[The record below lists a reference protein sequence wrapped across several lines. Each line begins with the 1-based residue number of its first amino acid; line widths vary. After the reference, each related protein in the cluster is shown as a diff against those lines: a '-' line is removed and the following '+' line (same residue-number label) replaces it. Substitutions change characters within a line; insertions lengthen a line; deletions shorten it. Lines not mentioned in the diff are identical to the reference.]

1 MIYQKNLE
9 RFEQYIIDFE
19 TAAMRKSGFILAFL
33 FLSTIVYSQNASTI
47 IEKLKAELKTNPG
60 EKRTAVIYSDLTWYY
75 STVSIDSAL
84 IYGQNAIHA
93 SQALG
98 DSGLIAQVF
107 SDVGAVYFRKG
118 DFENSKL
125 NYLKAYNIRKVR
137 NDIKGLAKINN
148 NLGNIYEKTQQY
160 KPAMA
165 SFLEALQYFE
175 SVNDQKNIHVIK
187 GNIGLILLKIKNYD
201 KAFSYINDAVQYQE
215 TNNSNEE
222 LCISCLNLGNVY
234 LQLKDTTNALKMYEK
249 SIKACISIGNKK
261 GISSGYNNIAAIK
274 TEQKKS
280 KAALAL
286 YEKSQKAREEL
297 NSDLDKAN
305 FDLNLAKE
313 YIENKNYKTAKVL
326 LLNVEKIFDKTKSN
340 HNLQLN
346 YKSLIDVYAHLN
358 QPDSVENYVNKLML
372 LNAVLLESS
381 VLKETA
387 ELETKYQTLKKEKLL
402 LQKEKEAGEQRT
414 LLIRISAV
422 AFLIALLGII
432 FYRQQRTKRKQEA
445 REFELKSAIAEIET
459 QNMLQEQRISISR
472 DLHDN
477 IGSHLT
483 FIISS
488 INNLMYKYKNQ
499 NDALFEQLKKIES
512 FAAETIAEL
521 RDTIWA
527 MDVVNFQFE
536 DLKTRLINFIEKQRA
551 INPDFSIEFE
561 VDEKLYEPTLNS
573 FAGITIYRIIQESTN
588 NTLKHSKATKLTV
601 FINLKNE
608 SLHIQLKDN
617 GVGFEIENC
626 NRGHGLYNMEKR
638 CQELNGDINIQSE
651 PGKGTTVSLSFNTEF
666 LK

>member
-1 MIYQKNLE
+1 MK
-9 RFEQYIIDFE
+9 
-19 TAAMRKSGFILAFL
+19 KSGFIFALL
-33 FLSTIVYSQNASTI
+33 LLNTLVYAQNVPAI
-47 IEKLKAELKTNPG
+47 IEKLKAELKTNPD

-75 STVSIDSAL
+75 STVCIDSAL
-84 IYGQNAIHA
+84 VYGQSAIQA
-93 SQALG
+93 SQSLG
-98 DSGLIAQVF
+98 DSTLIAQVF
-107 SDVGAVYFRKG
+107 SDIAAVYFRKG
-118 DFENSKL
+118 DFENSKF
-125 NYLKAYNIRKVR
+125 NYLIAQKIRKAR
-137 NDIKGLAKINN
+137 KDNKGLAKINN
-148 NLGNIYEKTQQY
+148 NLANIYEKTQQY
-160 KPAMA
+160 KAAMS
-165 SFLEALQYFE
+165 SFLEALRYFE
-175 SVNDQKNIHVIK
+175 SINDEKNIHVIK

-201 KAFSYINDAVQYQE
+201 KAFSYINDAVEYQE
-215 TNNSNEE
+215 ANNSNEE

-234 LQLKDTTNALKMYEK
+234 LQLNDTANALKMYEK
-249 SIKACISIGNKK
+249 SVKACTIVGNKK

-280 KAALAL
+280 KDALAL
-286 YEKSQKAREEL
+286 YEKSRKIREEL
-297 NSDLDKAN
+297 NSELDKAN

-313 YIENKNYKTAKVL
+313 YIAKKDYVKAKIL
-326 LLNVEKIFDKTKSN
+326 LLDAENVFNRTAANSN
-340 HNLQLN
+340 LLTN
-346 YKSLIDVYAHLN
+346 YKSLIDVYAQLN
-358 QPDSVENYVNKLML
+358 KPDSVNIYVGKLMH
-372 LNAVLLESS
+372 LNAALLESS
-381 VLKETA
+381 VTKETA
-387 ELETKYQTLKKEKLL
+387 DLEAKYQMVKKEKLL
-402 LQKEKEAGEQRT
+402 LEKENKVREQKV
-414 LLIRISAV
+414 LVMRISA
-422 AFLIALLGII
+422 AALLIVLLSVVS
-432 FYRQQRTKRKQEA
+432 YRQQRLRRKQLA
-445 REFELKSAIAEIET
+445 REFELKTEIAEIET

-551 INPDFSIEFE
+551 VNPDFSIEFE

-588 NTLKHSKATKLTV
+588 NTLKHSKATKLTIS
-601 FINLKNE
+601 INLKNE

-617 GVGFEIENC
+617 GIGFDMESC

-651 PGKGTTVSLSFNTEF
+651 PGKGTTISLSFNTEF

>member
-1 MIYQKNLE
+1 MY
-9 RFEQYIIDFE
+9 
-19 TAAMRKSGFILAFL
+19 A
-33 FLSTIVYSQNASTI
+33 QNAPAI
-47 IEKLKAELKTNPG
+47 IEKLKTELKTNPD

-75 STVSIDSAL
+75 STVCIDSAL
-84 IYGQNAIHA
+84 VYGQSAIQA
-93 SQALG
+93 SQSLG
-98 DSGLIAQVF
+98 DSTLIAQVF
-107 SDVGAVYFRKG
+107 SDIGAVYFRKG
-118 DFENSKL
+118 DFENSKF
-125 NYLKAYNIRKVR
+125 NYLIAQKIRKAR
-137 NDIKGLAKINN
+137 KDNKGLAKISN
-148 NLGNIYEKTQQY
+148 NLASIYEKTQQY
-160 KPAMA
+160 KAAMTA
-165 SFLEALQYFE
+165 FLEALEYFE
-175 SVNDQKNIHVIK
+175 SVDDQKTIHVIK
-187 GNIGLILLKIKNYD
+187 GNIGLIMLKVKNYD
-201 KAFSYINDAVQYQE
+201 KAFGYINDAVKYQE
-215 TNNSNEE
+215 ANNSDEE

-234 LQLKDTTNALKMYEK
+234 LQLKDTANALKMYEK
-249 SIKACISIGNKK
+249 SIKACTTVGNKK

-274 TEQKKS
+274 SEQKKS
-280 KAALAL
+280 KTALAL

-305 FDLNLAKE
+305 FDFNMAKE
-313 YIENKNYKTAKVL
+313 YIENKNYKTAKAL
-326 LLNVEKIFDKTKSN
+326 LLNAEKIFDKTKSN

-358 QPDSVENYVNKLML
+358 QPDSVNFYAKKLML

-387 ELETKYQTLKKEKLL
+387 ELETKYQTVKKEKLL
-402 LQKEKEAGEQRT
+402 LQKENEAREQQA
-414 LLIRISAV
+414 LLIKISV
-422 AFLIALLGII
+422 IAFLIALLGII
-432 FYRQQRTKRKQEA
+432 VYRQQRTKRKQEA
-445 REFELKSAIAEIET
+445 REFELKSEIAEIET

-551 INPDFSIEFE
+551 VNPDFSIEFE

-588 NTLKHSKATKLTV
+588 NTLKHSKATKLTIS
-601 FINLKNE
+601 INLKNE

-617 GVGFEIENC
+617 GIGFDMESC

-651 PGKGTTVSLSFNTEF
+651 LGKGTTIILSFNTEF

>member
-1 MIYQKNLE
+1 
-9 RFEQYIIDFE
+9 
-19 TAAMRKSGFILAFL
+19 MRKFVFIFVLL
-33 FLSTIVYSQNASTI
+33 LLNTLVYAQNASTI

-60 EKRTAVIYSDLTWYY
+60 EKRTAVIYSDLTWYF

-84 IYGQNAIHA
+84 VYGQNAIQA
-93 SQALG
+93 SLTLG

-201 KAFSYINDAVQYQE
+201 KAFSYINDAVLYQE
-215 TNNSNEE
+215 INNSNEE
-222 LCISCLNLGNVY
+222 LCVSCLNLGNVY
-234 LQLKDTTNALKMYEK
+234 LQLKDTANALKMYEK
-249 SIKACISIGNKK
+249 SIKACTTVGNKK

-274 TEQKKS
+274 TEQKNS

-305 FDLNLAKE
+305 FDFNMAKE
-313 YIENKNYKTAKVL
+313 HIENKNYKAAKTL

-358 QPDSVENYVNKLML
+358 QPDSVNFYAQKLML

-402 LQKEKEAGEQRT
+402 LQKEKEATEQRA
-414 LLIRISAV
+414 LLIRISV
-422 AFLIALLGII
+422 IAFLIALLGII

-445 REFELKSAIAEIET
+445 REFELKSEIAEIET

-499 NDALFEQLKKIES
+499 NDELFEQLKKIES

-527 MDVVNFQFE
+527 MDVVNFQLE

-551 INPDFSIEFE
+551 VNPDFSIEFE

-588 NTLKHSKATKLTV
+588 NTLKHSQATKLTIS
-601 FINLKNE
+601 INLKNE

-617 GVGFEIENC
+617 GIGFDMESC

-651 PGKGTTVSLSFNTEF
+651 PGKGTTISLSFNTEF